1 MDARPSFQQSSL
13 LKSPFVVFIFA
24 IAAVFLLVYN
34 VTLQKQNQSLLKKA
48 QALQRSLETIE
59 TEHKTLIDR
68 TEKERAEF
76 AALKEE
82 NQTLQTDLKKVADD
96 LAAAE
101 DEKTY
106 LEEILIHKTREIENI
121 RKNPVVNTS
130 SDAVSRQIREKEE
143 EIRRLTEHNKLLV
156 KKLERLYKATN
167 DKIAEIN
174 VAKISLEETISGAR
188 TLINN
193 EWNTVELG
201 SISVNSPA
209 PQKTQ
214 EARKPAKK
222 EGHVLAINEAHGFVV
237 VDVGKADGIRSD
249 STLFLNQDGRSVGTL
264 AVLEVR
270 DVMTACNI
278 KELSQGKKIQVN
290 DLVSIQK

>member
-1 MDARPSFQQSSL
+1 MDERPSFQQSSL
-13 LKSPFVVFIFA
+13 FRSPLVVSVC
-24 IAAVFLLVYN
+24 AVASVVLLLYN
-34 VTLQKQNQSLLKKA
+34 VTLMKQNHGLVRKA
-48 QALQRSLETIE
+48 QALQRSLESLE
-59 TEHKTLIDR
+59 TEHKALVER
-68 TEKERAEF
+68 TEMERSEF
-76 AALKEE
+76 AQLKEE

-106 LEEILIHKTREIENI
+106 LEEMLIHKTREIENL
-121 RKNPVVNTS
+121 RKNPVVSSS
-130 SDAVSRQIREKEE
+130 SDAIARQIREKEE
-143 EIRRLTEHNKLLV
+143 EVRRLGEHNRLLADKL
-156 KKLERLYKATN
+156 KRLYKTTN

-188 TLINN
+188 KILDN

-209 PQKTQ
+209 PQKKA
-214 EARKPAKK
+214 EPAKK
-222 EGHVLAINEAHGFVV
+222 EGRVLAINEEHGFVV
-237 VDVGKADGIRSD
+237 VDMGKVDGVRSD
-249 STLFLNQDGRSVGTL
+249 SRLFLKQNGQAVGTL
-264 AVLEVR
+264 TVLEVR

-290 DLVSIQK
+290 DLVLVQK

>member
-106 LEEILIHKTREIENI
+106 LEEILITRLG
-121 RKNPVVNTS
+121 RS
-130 SDAVSRQIREKEE
+130 
-143 EIRRLTEHNKLLV
+143 
-156 KKLERLYKATN
+156 
-167 DKIAEIN
+167 
-174 VAKISLEETISGAR
+174 KISAR
-188 TLINN
+188 
-193 EWNTVELG
+193 
-201 SISVNSPA
+201 
-209 PQKTQ
+209 
-214 EARKPAKK
+214 
-222 EGHVLAINEAHGFVV
+222 
-237 VDVGKADGIRSD
+237 IRSLTQAPTP
-249 STLFLNQDGRSVGTL
+249 SPVRSVKRKRRS
-264 AVLEVR
+264 A
-270 DVMTACNI
+270 A
-278 KELSQGKKIQVN
+278 
-290 DLVSIQK
+290 